1 MKWNNEDVKMVEKFI
16 EIKNKGFYVDSRQL
30 QNVYNRV
37 LEKQVQPTNCGSC
50 LRSRVQELE
59 DALNKFKEQM
69 SVSGYTSAD
78 EYNNEIAAI
87 EEEIEAYNKVTPTE
101 EATEEKPKR
110 GGKPRK
116 NKKE

>member
-1 MKWNNEDVKMVEKFI
+1 MKWTNGDVEMVEKFI
-16 EIKNKGFYVDSRQL
+16 DIKNRGYYVDSRQL

-59 DALNKFKEQM
+59 NALNEFKKQM
-69 SVSGYTSAD
+69 SLSGLTSAD

-87 EEEIEAYNKVTPTE
+87 KEETEAYNKVEAPTE
-101 EATEEKPKR
+101 EIKEAKKVRKPK
-110 GGKPRK
+110 K
-116 NKKE
+116 NKE